1 MTEMY
6 FLHSG
11 GWEVQMQ
18 GAGSVSVDR
27 PPLLQACRCLPTHS
41 VLTLD
46 REGVLVSLSLTE
58 SLILPD

>member
-1 MTEMY
+1 MY

-18 GAGSVSVDR
+18 GAGSVGVDR

-41 VLTLD
+41 VLTLWTE
-46 REGVLVSLSLTE
+46 REFWFLFLLQSH
-58 SLILPD
+58 

>member
-1 MTEMY
+1 
-6 FLHSG
+6 
-11 GWEVQMQ
+11 MQ
-18 GAGSVSVDR
+18 GAGSVGVDR